1 MESTHLMPET
11 VEAIMSQ
18 PFHDQADRCMH
29 MLTKNIEE
37 QSSRWWYN
45 NKNLGSRYLLFMWS
59 QVRAL
64 WLLI

>member
-29 MLTKNIEE
+29 ILTKNIKE
-37 QSSRWWYN
+37 QSYRWWSN
-45 NKNLGSRYLLFMWS
+45 NKNLGSRDLLFMWS
-59 QVRAL
+59 QVRVL

>member
-29 MLTKNIEE
+29 MLTNNIKK
-37 QSSRWWYN
+37 QSSRWWSN
-45 NKNLGSRYLLFMWS
+45 NKNLGPRDLLF
-59 QVRAL
+59 
-64 WLLI
+64 I

>member
-29 MLTKNIEE
+29 MLTKSIKE
-37 QSSRWWYN
+37 QPSRWWSN
-45 NKNLGSRYLLFMWS
+45 NKNLELRDLFF
-59 QVRAL
+59 L
-64 WLLI
+64 

>member
-29 MLTKNIEE
+29 MLTKSIKE
-37 QSSRWWYN
+37 QPFRWWSN
-45 NKNLGSRYLLFMWS
+45 NKNLELKDLFLL
-59 QVRAL
+59 
-64 WLLI
+64 